1 MLWLITTKDNPDT
14 ATLRAEHMAPH
25 RAYQGSRKDIIVLAG
40 ATQSDDGETSTGSC
54 FVVNV
59 DNREEARAFS
69 DGDPFTEAGIFAEVN
84 ITRMR
89 KGQWNPEV
97 AENA

>member
-14 ATLRAEHMAPH
+14 AALRAEHMAPH
-25 RAYQGSRKDIIVLAG
+25 RQYLGSHKNIIVLAG
-40 ATQSDDGETSTGSC
+40 ASQSDDGETSTGSC

-59 DNREEARAFS
+59 NSREAARVFS
-69 DGDPFTEAGIFAEVN
+69 DGDPFTQAGVFADVN

-97 AENA
+97 ADTA